1 MSAIAHEP
9 AAFELR
15 HGAEGRVRGATVQPL
30 WLRPTEDGW
39 SLMGANGDVIF
50 RGLGRGARRE
60 CLELA
65 RDLGVLAVLS

>member
-1 MSAIAHEP
+1 MSAIAQKP

-15 HGAEGRVRGATVQPL
+15 DGAEGRVRGATVQPL
-30 WLRPTEDGW
+30 WLRPSEDGW
-39 SLMGANGDVIF
+39 SLMEANGEVIF
-50 RGLGRGARRE
+50 RGLGRSARQE